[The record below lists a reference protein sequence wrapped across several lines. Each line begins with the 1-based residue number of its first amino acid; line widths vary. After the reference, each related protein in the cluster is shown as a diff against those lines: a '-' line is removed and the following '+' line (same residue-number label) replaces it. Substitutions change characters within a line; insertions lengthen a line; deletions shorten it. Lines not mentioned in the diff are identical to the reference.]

1 MPKFNNMYSL
11 IIAATMAFI
20 CSHSLNA
27 KDSRAE
33 HYKNKYKAECLNQ
46 KITDNFGNGYDA
58 LYGTR
63 NMRPVLH
70 GVVYRGG
77 ANNFF
82 HKTTKR
88 DNRNPLPDEGLQH
101 LADDGFSA
109 SVYLYPNN
117 FDIARKEIKASKGDH
132 KMKYIQNSG
141 GSKPKLRN
149 LLEMTKEVI
158 DNHNYGPIY
167 MHCWNGWH
175 QSGYVSAAILMQF
188 CDYSSD
194 KAVEYWIENTDGAN
208 KGYDHVKKKIMEFVP
223 YDDLKISKEIQKDIC
238 PCMHAD
244 K

>member
-1 MPKFNNMYSL
+1 MRIINMSKSIFFIAILAFFFSL
-11 IIAATMAFI
+11 PT
-20 CSHSLNA
+20 NA
-27 KDSRAE
+27 KDKRAE
-33 HYKNKYKAECLNQ
+33 FYKNKYKAECLNE
-46 KITDNFGNGYDA
+46 KITDNFGNGYES

-82 HKTTKR
+82 HKSAKR

-101 LADDGFSA
+101 LADDGFYA

-117 FDIARKEIKASKGDH
+117 FNTARKEIKAAKSEH

-141 GSKPKLRN
+141 GSKPKLRD

-158 DNHNYGPIY
+158 DNPNLGPLY

-175 QSGYVSAAILMQF
+175 QSGYVSSAILMQF
-188 CDYSSD
+188 CEYSNE
-194 KAVEYWIENTDGAN
+194 KAVEYWIDNTDGAN

-223 YDDLKISKEIQKDIC
+223 YDDLKISKELQNDIC
-238 PCMHAD
+238 PCMQSG